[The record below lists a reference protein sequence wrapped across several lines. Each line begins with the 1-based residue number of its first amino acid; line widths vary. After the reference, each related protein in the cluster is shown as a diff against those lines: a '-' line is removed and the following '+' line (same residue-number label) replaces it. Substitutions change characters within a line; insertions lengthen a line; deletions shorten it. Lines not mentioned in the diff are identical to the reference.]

1 MYTVIKACNNRLME
15 LLQAENIPVAG
26 EHTIMEEISLRDS
39 MEELRVEFSHYPNGI
54 IEISFIMVGKVYY
67 PI

>member
-1 MYTVIKACNNRLME
+1 ME